1 MKTTSLRSVSLV
13 LSDSILTIEL
23 SKEIDIGSEIKRLE
37 SERLNLVSRENNLLK
52 RVKDHKF
59 LSNAPQEIIDKEIER
74 LNSITERKKRIDDL
88 LNKTIST

>member
-1 MKTTSLRSVSLV
+1 MRSVSLV